1 MDKFLAFGVA
11 LTYPQTMSAGRKF
24 IRTKHSGV
32 YYRESASRTHGG
44 KPDRCFV
51 VYYTDANK
59 KGHWHTVGWASEGI
73 NERYAIAKRQE
84 LLGEVARGKSPQ
96 LQRSYT
102 VGDAVKLY
110 TQWATAEGKAI
121 DRETIRYDGNLRA
134 DLDALPI
141 ASLTPHMLTQLKAK
155 LLERLSPGSV
165 LHCFSFIRRC
175 IYHAMSDGKY
185 TGINPVATTRSG
197 KWKMPR
203 VQNAGVRYLTPEEAR
218 LLLDELKKSPSPQL
232 HDMSLLSL
240 KTGMRVAEI
249 FTIRGQDVD
258 KANGLIH
265 FTAKDGTRQFVHATE
280 DVIEILKAYKRRPG
294 ALVFQAR
301 TGGAIT
307 YGVSKAFVRAVDRLR
322 LNEGITDKRH
332 RVWFHTWRHTF
343 ASWMAQSGEVS
354 LLELKELMRHETL
367 AMTQRYAHLIPGH
380 QRKLLPIIE
389 RALHNGQTQES

>member
-1 MDKFLAFGVA
+1 MDKFLAIGVA
-11 LTYPQTMSAGRKF
+11 LPYPQTMSAGRRF

-32 YYRESASRTHGG
+32 YYRESATKTHGG

-110 TQWATAEGKAI
+110 TEWAKAEGKAI

-218 LLLDELKKSPSPQL
+218 LLLDELKKSASPQL

-265 FTAKDGTRQFVHATE
+265 FTAKDGTRQFVQA
-280 DVIEILKAYKRRPG
+280 VLLYLSRAY
-294 ALVFQAR
+294 
-301 TGGAIT
+301 
-307 YGVSKAFVRAVDRLR
+307 
-322 LNEGITDKRH
+322 
-332 RVWFHTWRHTF
+332 
-343 ASWMAQSGEVS
+343 M
-354 LLELKELMRHETL
+354 
-367 AMTQRYAHLIPGH
+367 
-380 QRKLLPIIE
+380 
-389 RALHNGQTQES
+389 